1 MKAIMDGL
9 LVLPHELVTGQ
20 VILYDENIEAIV
32 PRKEFRAGMV
42 TDLIDAEGLIVS
54 PGFINEH
61 IHGCGGFDTMD
72 EYGQALEEM
81 SRLLPSAGVTAFA
94 PTTMTYGRERLEGTL
109 QRIRQA
115 AAQAG
120 GAQILGAHMEGPY
133 ISQAYKGAQK
143 GDAIGEADFSWLEPY
158 ADVIKIITL
167 APETLGRSSF
177 LEQCRQ
183 QGIVVSIGHSGADYD
198 QARYVME
205 EYGPCQVTHFFNAM
219 TPFHQR
225 RPGIIG
231 AAFDDPAVRCELI
244 CDNLHVH
251 PSAQRLV
258 YRQKGRA
265 GIILVTDSLRAAL
278 LGDGPSELGGQAVLV
293 QNGEARL
300 SDGTLAGSVLTM
312 EQAVLNF
319 LVNTQA
325 SLPDVIAMAT
335 ENPAKA
341 LGVFDR
347 MGSLEVGKQADITIF
362 DDNMNIKTTL
372 VKGRAVYQ

>member
-72 EYGQALEEM
+72 EDGQALEEM
-81 SRLLPSAGVTAFA
+81 SRLLPSTGVTAFA

-167 APETLGRSSF
+167 APETLGRGSF

-183 QGIVVSIGHSGADYD
+183 HGIVGDSVRSDHPRLRFPEILLPFLPGQGKVITNHQASEHVVLIDVGGNLIAVGDVSNVSQSYCHGHADRIGQG
-198 QARYVME
+198 
-205 EYGPCQVTHFFNAM
+205 G
-219 TPFHQR
+219 
-225 RPGIIG
+225 
-231 AAFDDPAVRCELI
+231 
-244 CDNLHVH
+244 
-251 PSAQRLV
+251 
-258 YRQKGRA
+258 
-265 GIILVTDSLRAAL
+265 SLRIVFGVARAFTQIEAEADRQVVQQ
-278 LGDGPSELGGQAVLV
+278 GCTRRKMSTAPGTVLDRIRARRGV
-293 QNGEARL
+293 QICF
-300 SDGTLAGSVLTM
+300 VL
-312 EQAVLNF
+312 
-319 LVNTQA
+319 
-325 SLPDVIAMAT
+325 
-335 ENPAKA
+335 
-341 LGVFDR
+341 
-347 MGSLEVGKQADITIF
+347 
-362 DDNMNIKTTL
+362 IK
-372 VKGRAVYQ
+372 GNA